1 MSRAV
6 DQDVANSLKSGDPQ
20 IVYKDIVAALNSST
34 SDLME
39 VELLGKGHLLPE
51 GHNILQDG
59 HSIGVPK
66 LKLVQ
71 AFVIARRIFFEG
83 ILHMTEDKLQSL
95 QDASAVMLLMD
106 PENLT
111 AANARKRI
119 VNMYQTRVSSTELEV
134 ILNRE
139 LLFTD
144 SLLTS
149 PLHRHTKSPT
159 LWNHRRWLLE
169 LGQPLG
175 KPRDVQRDLTAVILI
190 AAERH
195 PRNYYA
201 WSHFRWLINSI
212 DAHVPTPTPELT
224 SAVRDWCLRHPG
236 DISGWSA
243 LLFCLSLEKDL
254 PVGVNTRSSI
264 CDEVLGLASSFN
276 WTHESV
282 WVFLRTMVA
291 SGEVTEEQ
299 QIAFLQAIKTGIEA
313 QAPGSRSR
321 GILQASLDCLCGE
334 QRPPGRGPELSIFS
348 HRKGKGAGPMFHLH
362 AFSTTLRTGSDAAGS
377 PEASLTRPNNAVV
390 IHDQKS
396 RSSCLGWLRTLRPA
410 ERNEP
415 MMAAND
421 PTNVAHCPSDLTD
434 TIIYART
441 GRHFWPPCVVQR
453 APWPACSSSALQ
465 FTWNSGAC
473 QPEAGR
479 QGPGRPAICLPSS
492 AAMGLQRLERTEGRN
507 LDMDHDGGLGG
518 RDWPGPRMLE

>member
-6 DQDVANSLKSGDPQ
+6 DQDVANSLQSGDPQ
-20 IVYKDIVAALNSST
+20 IVYRDIVAALSSST
-34 SDLME
+34 SNLLE

-51 GHNILQDG
+51 GNNVLQDG

-83 ILHMTEDKLQSL
+83 ILHMTEDRLQSL
-95 QDASAVMLLMD
+95 QNASAVMLLMD

-119 VNMYQTRVSSTELEV
+119 LNMYQTLVSSTELEV

-159 LWNHRRWLLE
+159 LWNHRRWLLA

-175 KPRDVQRDLTAVILI
+175 RPRDVQRDLTAVIMI

-212 DAHVPTPTPELT
+212 DADVPTPALT
-224 SAVRDWCLRHPG
+224 CTVRDWCLRHPG

-254 PVGVNTRSSI
+254 PLDVNTRSSI

-291 SGEVTEEQ
+291 LGEIKEEQ
-299 QIAFLQAIKTGIEA
+299 QMAFLQATKTRIEA
-313 QAPGSRSR
+313 QAPGARSR
-321 GILQASLDCLCGE
+321 VILQASLDWYGE
-334 QRPPGRGPELSIFS
+334 YHQ
-348 HRKGKGAGPMFHLH
+348 K
-362 AFSTTLRTGSDAAGS
+362 
-377 PEASLTRPNNAVV
+377 
-390 IHDQKS
+390 IHC
-396 RSSCLGWLRTLRPA
+396 R
-410 ERNEP
+410 
-415 MMAAND
+415 
-421 PTNVAHCPSDLTD
+421 
-434 TIIYART
+434 
-441 GRHFWPPCVVQR
+441 
-453 APWPACSSSALQ
+453 
-465 FTWNSGAC
+465 
-473 QPEAGR
+473 
-479 QGPGRPAICLPSS
+479 
-492 AAMGLQRLERTEGRN
+492 
-507 LDMDHDGGLGG
+507 
-518 RDWPGPRMLE
+518 